1 MSDFKATDIRH
12 LTGATAIVTGASDGI
27 GLETARALAA
37 AGARVVYAVR
47 NIEKGSRAAAA
58 APGQTEVRELD
69 LASLDSVRRFAR
81 EWQGEIDL
89 LINNAGV
96 VLPPKLARTKDGF
109 EMQFGVNH
117 LGHFTLTSLLLEHI
131 TGRVVSLSANAYRF
145 GKIDFYDLNWEHKK
159 YNANRAYA
167 QSKLAVLLFTEEM
180 QRRLTAAGSGVRAVA
195 AHPGAATTDA
205 ITNSGG
211 TENLMFRFVNR
222 FFAQTPAEGA
232 LETLYAAV
240 ADIPGGTF
248 VGPGGRMGLS
258 GAPKPAKLN
267 KTVLD
272 PELGRRLWDISTE
285 LTKVGRF
292 MEASS

>member
-1 MSDFKATDIRH
+1 MSDFKATDIPS
-12 LTGATAIVTGASDGI
+12 LAGATAIVTGASDGI

-47 NIEKGSRAAAA
+47 NPGKGRKAASA

-81 EWQGEIDL
+81 EWDGEIDL

-96 VLPPKLARTKDGF
+96 VLPPELTRTQDGF
-109 EMQFGVNH
+109 EVQFGVNY
-117 LGHFTLTSLLLEHI
+117 LGHFALTNLLLDHI

-145 GKIDFYDLNWEHKK
+145 GTINFDDLNWQRKK

-167 QSKLAVLLFTEEM
+167 QSKLAVLLFTEEL
-180 QRRLTAAGSGVRAVA
+180 QRRLAAAGSGVRAVA
-195 AHPGAATTDA
+195 AHPGAAATDA

-211 TENLMFRFVNR
+211 SENLMYRIINR

-248 VGPGGRMGLS
+248 VGPGGRMGIS
-258 GAPKPAKLN
+258 GPPKPAKLS

-272 PELGRRLWDISTE
+272 PELGRRLWDISAE
-285 LTKVGRF
+285 LTKVRP
-292 MEASS
+292 ALALA